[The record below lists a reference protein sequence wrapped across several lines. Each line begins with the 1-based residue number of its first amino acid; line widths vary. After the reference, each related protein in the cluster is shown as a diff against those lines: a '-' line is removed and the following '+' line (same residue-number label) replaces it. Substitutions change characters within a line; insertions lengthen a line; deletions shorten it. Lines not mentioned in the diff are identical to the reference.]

1 MLNDTLANTMSALLQ
16 DEKLGKIETT
26 VRPASTIIK
35 RVLDVFRENGYV
47 QSYEVIEDGRGNVIK
62 IKLAGT
68 INKCG
73 VIKPRFSVKVGDYE
87 RFEKRYL
94 LARNMGI
101 LVVSTPS
108 GIMTHEE
115 ARKKKSGGKLLAYC
129 Y

>member
-1 MLNDTLANTMSALLQ
+1 MQ

-68 INKCG
+68 INECG

-108 GIMTHEE
+108 GIMTNEE